1 MHSLLCCK
9 IVKCSWQSK
18 EATYFKPWMS
28 STVGSVA
35 VATSDTLG
43 NTSDAVNDHISK
55 PDKEHVRRASL
66 PCIWDS
72 SIWSSVRYTCENSW
86 YCSDSTC
93 HTLNSGNSYL
103 SHRRGKPRR
112 GRSGTGLCLDRRTD
126 GKWNRSKSQTWC
138 HIPYNVTRHLA
149 VYHTDCTWF
158 VEPSSSLTHEFS
170 QLHRG
175 KSDKGIS
182 CYNME
187 PEKNISSHNAHSPPC
202 FSFVDLHHVYV
213 VMGSMPPR
221 LFPAVI
227 NCMHESWT
235 RCCLA
240 TMRVTK
246 YEVNIAADWPRTRQI
261 YSHLDRK
268 SLVNKGFVL
277 WRTLISW
284 ETQRVVRAGKIA
296 RHCPLG

>member
-1 MHSLLCCK
+1 MLELIAGAMICILRKKSWSDSRLWSNSYLFHCRANKLPSRISGTCALC
-9 IVKCSWQSK
+9 VVHCSWQSK
-18 EATYFKPWMS
+18 EATNFKPWMS
-28 STVGSVA
+28 STVGSAA

-72 SIWSSVRYTCENSW
+72 SIWSFVRYTCENSW

-112 GRSGTGLCLDRRTD
+112 GRSGTALCLDRRTD
-126 GKWNRSKSQTWC
+126 GKRYRSKSQTWC

-187 PEKNISSHNAHSPPC
+187 PEKNISSHNAHNPPC
-202 FSFVDLHHVYV
+202 FSLFASCVCCDGIQAPSSFSRRDQLHARKLNEMLLSDNEGDQAWGQHCW
-213 VMGSMPPR
+213 R
-221 LFPAVI
+221 LAK
-227 NCMHESWT
+227 NE
-235 RCCLA
+235 A
-240 TMRVTK
+240 
-246 YEVNIAADWPRTRQI
+246 NI
-261 YSHLDRK
+261 
-268 SLVNKGFVL
+268 
-277 WRTLISW
+277 
-284 ETQRVVRAGKIA
+284 
-296 RHCPLG
+296 